1 MALWTPAAIATDLW
15 LDAADSATLFDAV
28 SGGSLVAADGAV
40 ARWEDKSGN
49 GRHATQAT
57 LGSRPLRKTSIQN
70 GIDVLRFDGGDFMAI
85 SDLSLFK
92 NIGFAVV
99 ATVAKV
105 ANVSQFIFGAE
116 TNAGSTRIGLSTSV
130 NGLASQRAILARR
143 LDADS
148 VTFAQS
154 SLATNDSYRV
164 QIGVFRFSE
173 GTIENRDGA
182 DIKTSSLP
190 SSGNTSNTDS
200 TSIRIGSIAG
210 GFFANG
216 DIPEL
221 LVFTSAITADEILIV
236 EGYLHWRWGLQGN
249 LPANHPYKNAAPAIG
264 GGIIPILRQHYA
276 AQGAR

>member
-1 MALWTPAAIATDLW
+1 MALWTPAAISTSLW
-15 LDAADSATLFDAV
+15 LDAADSSTLFDAV

-49 GRHATQAT
+49 ARHATQAT

-70 GIDVLRFDGGDFMAI
+70 GLDVLRFNGSYSMAI
-85 SDLSLFK
+85 GDLSLFK

-116 TNAGSTRIGLSTSV
+116 TNAAATRIGLSTSV
-130 NGLASQRAILARR
+130 NGLNSQRAILARR
-143 LDADS
+143 LDADGAS
-148 VTFAQS
+148 FAQS
-154 SLATNDSYRV
+154 SLLTNDSYRV

-190 SSGNTSNTDS
+190 ASGNTSNTNS
-200 TSIRIGSIAG
+200 TSIRIGSLG
-210 GFFANG
+210 GGQLANG
-216 DIPEL
+216 DIPEV
-221 LVFTSAITADEILIV
+221 LVFASAITADEILIV

-249 LPANHPYKNAAPAIG
+249 LPANHPYKNAAPRTGALVT
-264 GGIIPILRQHYA
+264 IIRQHYA